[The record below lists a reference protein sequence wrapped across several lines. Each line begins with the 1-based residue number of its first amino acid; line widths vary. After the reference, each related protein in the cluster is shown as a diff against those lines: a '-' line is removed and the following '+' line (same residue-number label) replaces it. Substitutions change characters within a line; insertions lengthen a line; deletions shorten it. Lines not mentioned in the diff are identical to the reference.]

1 MLPVAAGYV
10 VGISRTLRA
19 QTFRQRA
26 RRCGALLGSAV
37 LAGVVLATPAT
48 ADHDGWVYLQ
58 TDQDACWD
66 AVYRDDNR
74 NNYVDHL
81 WYDLDNDCR
90 WDSHLY
96 NTLSTEF
103 LLEEASFDFDENGR
117 PEHILQDADQRVGYE
132 YLYSDRNQD
141 GVWDSIAP
149 LPGTPAYNQALRDA
163 TEEGN
168 RRAIAQ
174 MQNEALV
181 TRQIQ
186 ARLARSGI
194 LL

>member
-1 MLPVAAGYV
+1 MLPITAGSV
-10 VGISRTLRA
+10 VGVSRTLRA

-26 RRCGALLGSAV
+26 RRCGALLGSAL
-37 LAGVVLATPAT
+37 LAGVVLATPAR
-48 ADHDGWVYLQ
+48 ASHDGWVYLQ
-58 TDQDACWD
+58 LDQDACWD
-66 AVYRDDNR
+66 VVYRDDNR
-74 NNYVDHL
+74 NGYWENVWMDT
-81 WYDLDNDCR
+81 DNDCL
-90 WDSHLY
+90 WDVHYY
-96 NTLSTEF
+96 NTWGPDF
-103 LLEEASFDFDENGR
+103 LLEELSFDLDDNGR
-117 PEHILQDADQRVGYE
+117 PEYVLQDTDQRVGYE
-132 YLYSDRNQD
+132 YIYINLNQD
-141 GVWDSIAP
+141 SLWDTVAP
-149 LPGTPAYNQALRDA
+149 LVGTPAYNQALRDA